1 MVLSDLVRG
10 HVERA
15 IDISLQSIPQTL
27 KNIRTMKEELHLKEE
42 EDYVF
47 GLAMGY
53 VIGTFEAFYRLVYL
67 KAPSAEDSSEVIR
80 IILRRSRDIR
90 DAIFSVG

>member
-1 MVLSDLVRG
+1 MVLNDLVRG

-15 IDISLQSIPQTL
+15 IDVSIQSIPQTL
-27 KNIRTMKEELHLKEE
+27 KNIRTIKESLHLKEE

-47 GLAMGY
+47 GMATGY

-67 KAPSAEDSSEVIR
+67 KAPTAEDSSEVIR

-90 DAIFSVG
+90 DAIFNAG

>member
-27 KNIRTMKEELHLKEE
+27 KNIRTMKEALHLKEE
-42 EDYVF
+42 E
-47 GLAMGY
+47 GLRLWVGY
-53 VIGTFEAFYRLVYL
+53 GLCNWNI
-67 KAPSAEDSSEVIR
+67 
-80 IILRRSRDIR
+80 
-90 DAIFSVG
+90 

>member
-1 MVLSDLVRG
+1 MPMNTANDSIVSYSKDKGLIAKLDPETDTLMVLSDLVRG

-27 KNIRTMKEELHLKEE
+27 NIGMMKEELHLKEE

-47 GLAMGY
+47 GLIISSYCY
-53 VIGTFEAFYRLVYL
+53 VE
-67 KAPSAEDSSEVIR
+67 SSS
-80 IILRRSRDIR
+80 L
-90 DAIFSVG
+90 